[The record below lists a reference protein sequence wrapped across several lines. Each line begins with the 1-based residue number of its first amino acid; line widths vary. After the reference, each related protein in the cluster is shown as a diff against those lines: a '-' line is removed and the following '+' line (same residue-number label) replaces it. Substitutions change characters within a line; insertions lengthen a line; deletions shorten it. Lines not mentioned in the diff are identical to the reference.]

1 MPTSEFWWFLLAL
14 SLQLIFLPRVS
25 AGVFFSSSSE
35 QIVWK
40 KKRKTAFFCSKSVD
54 YLYIGVCVFSVE
66 FDQVENKKTV
76 DEIEFSPIFF
86 FFVRWKIK

>member
-1 MPTSEFWWFLLAL
+1 VP
-14 SLQLIFLPRVS
+14 
-25 AGVFFSSSSE
+25 GFFSHLLQSKSFE
-35 QIVWK
+35 K

-54 YLYIGVCVFSVE
+54 YYLYIGVCVFSVE

-86 FFVRWKIK
+86 FRSLKDQITGFLFFF